1 MVDELIDKV
10 VIHKPTGMKRN
21 RIIQIDIYYNSIR
34 KLNIEK
40 ASQMDWLATI
50 NPLITKL
57 LRC

>member
-40 ASQMDWLATI
+40 ASQMD
-50 NPLITKL
+50 
-57 LRC
+57 